1 MWFLASPKQ
10 EEKKSPQGK
19 QTPSQGQDKHPK
31 MRKRR
36 GFLERW
42 EDITY
47 ILDIQLHLHL
57 SLFFAFFLI
66 VSDISLSLFSLYIT
80 TSVLLQSL
88 SSELTGLCMIQDL
101 DHFYSDW
108 FHPLSITLC
117 LFLMDLFFFLPR
129 VMFACSVCKFRSF
142 YKEEMETHLESRF
155 HKDHFKFLSGQLSKP
170 TTDFLQVT
178 EVCQTSHLDTLT
190 CSRCMKGFV
199 SSQIA
204 HSH

>member
-117 LFLMDLFFFLPR
+117 LFLMDLFFFYPGWCLHALCVSSVRSTRRKWKLILRVAFTKTTSSSFPANCPNPR
-129 VMFACSVCKFRSF
+129 
-142 YKEEMETHLESRF
+142 
-155 HKDHFKFLSGQLSKP
+155 
-170 TTDFLQVT
+170 
-178 EVCQTSHLDTLT
+178 QTSYRWL
-190 CSRCMKGFV
+190 KFV
-199 SSQIA
+199 K
-204 HSH
+204 HHT